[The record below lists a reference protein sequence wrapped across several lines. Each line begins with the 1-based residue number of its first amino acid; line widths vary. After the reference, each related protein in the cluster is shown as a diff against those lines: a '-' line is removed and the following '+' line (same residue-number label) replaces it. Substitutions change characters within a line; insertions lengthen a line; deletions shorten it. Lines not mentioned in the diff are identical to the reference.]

1 MEAVIADTV
10 QPGKFCVTM
19 ADHPPKIT
27 EDGGQTF
34 RNLPGLDGYSGSTAA
49 VMSGTDSKHYL
60 YGLVRHGRT
69 ACIARSRD
77 GGDSAAA
84 VLSLGPGLFVQAL
97 REDRA
102 TQELF
107 MLMWTVRWPPELES
121 TAPEMGRILGTDVIP
136 SSVASSNFAASEEV
150 D

>member
-49 VMSGTDSKHYL
+49 VMSEQTTSIICT
-60 YGLVRHGRT
+60 GLSDMGERPALHGAVT
-69 ACIARSRD
+69 E
-77 GGDSAAA
+77 AA
-84 VLSLGPGLFVQAL
+84 VRQPYFPWSGSVRPG
-97 REDRA
+97 
-102 TQELF
+102 
-107 MLMWTVRWPPELES
+107 
-121 TAPEMGRILGTDVIP
+121 TA
-136 SSVASSNFAASEEV
+136 
-150 D
+150 

>member
-49 VMSGTDSKHYL
+49 VMSGTDDKHYL
-60 YGLVRHGRT
+60 YGLVGHGRT

-77 GGDSAAA
+77 GGGSAAA

-97 REDRA
+97 REDRGKPGTFYA
-102 TQELF
+102 F
-107 MLMWTVRWPPELES
+107 VDG
-121 TAPEMGRILGTDVIP
+121 EMASGAGIYRSRDGENPGNGRH
-136 SSVASSNFAASEEV
+136 SVLRCI
-150 D
+150 